1 MRRLASLHQ
10 STYAIE
16 SFHQSTSPVTASL
29 KGPAVFTI
37 IFLIVL
43 AVAGSTLLARTVKRD
58 GYGQKPYQVDYD
70 TRRAD

>member
-16 SFHQSTSPVTASL
+16 SFHQSTSPATAFS
-29 KGPAVFTI
+29 KGPAVFI
-37 IFLIVL
+37 VIFLIVL
-43 AVAGSTLLARTVKRD
+43 AVAGLTLLTRAVMRD

-70 TRRAD
+70 TRSAG